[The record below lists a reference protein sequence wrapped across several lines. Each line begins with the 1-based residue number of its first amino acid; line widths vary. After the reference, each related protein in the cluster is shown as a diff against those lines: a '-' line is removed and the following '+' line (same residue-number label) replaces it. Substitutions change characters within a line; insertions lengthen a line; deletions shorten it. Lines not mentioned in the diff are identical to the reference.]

1 LLSSRLANRAIKIV
15 RDDFKTHPQ
24 TCSKS
29 SRFYSCVERRKT
41 MILGMST
48 AAFTTLHVV
57 ISLIGI
63 ATGFIVAFGMIGARR
78 LPAWNALFLA
88 TTALT
93 SLTGFLFPF
102 KGVTPGIV
110 IGILSILILIV
121 AVVALYSKQLS
132 GGWRGT
138 YVITAMLAQYFNFF
152 VLIVQ
157 SFEKVPS
164 LHALAPTGSEGPF
177 KIVQLLTLL
186 LFVALTVVA
195 FKRFRVEPALA

>member
-1 LLSSRLANRAIKIV
+1 
-15 RDDFKTHPQ
+15 
-24 TCSKS
+24 
-29 SRFYSCVERRKT
+29 
-41 MILGMST
+41 MILGMSI
-48 AAFTTLHVV
+48 AAFTTLHVI
-57 ISLIGI
+57 ISLVGI
-63 ATGFIVAFGMIGARR
+63 ATGFIVAFGMIGARH
-78 LPAWNALFLA
+78 LPLWNALFLA

-110 IGILSILILIV
+110 IGILSILLLIV
-121 AVVALYSKQLS
+121 AVVALYSKRLS

-177 KIVQLLTLL
+177 KIAQLLVLV
-186 LFVALTVVA
+186 LFIALTVVA

>member
-1 LLSSRLANRAIKIV
+1 
-15 RDDFKTHPQ
+15 
-24 TCSKS
+24 
-29 SRFYSCVERRKT
+29 
-41 MILGMST
+41 MSI
-48 AAFTTLHVV
+48 AAFTTLHVA
-57 ISLIGI
+57 ISLVGI

-110 IGILSILILIV
+110 IGILSMLILIV
-121 AVVALYSKQLS
+121 AVVALYSKHLS

-177 KIVQLLTLL
+177 KIAQLLVLV
-186 LFVALTVVA
+186 LFIALTVVA
-195 FKRFRVEPALA
+195 FKRFRGVPAMV

>member
-1 LLSSRLANRAIKIV
+1 M
-15 RDDFKTHPQ
+15 T
-24 TCSKS
+24 
-29 SRFYSCVERRKT
+29 
-41 MILGMST
+41 T

-63 ATGFIVAFGMIGARR
+63 ATGFIVAFGMIGGRR
-78 LPAWNALFLA
+78 LPAWNAVFLA

-102 KGVTPGIV
+102 KGITPGTV

-177 KIVQLLTLL
+177 KIVQLLALA
-186 LFVALTVVA
+186 LFVALTVFA
-195 FKRFRVEPALA
+195 FKRFRAEPALA

>member
-1 LLSSRLANRAIKIV
+1 
-15 RDDFKTHPQ
+15 
-24 TCSKS
+24 
-29 SRFYSCVERRKT
+29 
-41 MILGMST
+41 MILGMSI

-63 ATGFIVAFGMIGARR
+63 ATGFIVAFGMIGGRR
-78 LPAWNALFLA
+78 LPLWNAVFLA

-110 IGILSILILIV
+110 IGVLSIVILIV
-121 AVVALYSKQLS
+121 AVVALYSKKLA

-157 SFEKVPS
+157 SFEKVPT
-164 LHALAPTGSEGPF
+164 LHALAPTGSEAPF
-177 KIVQLLTLL
+177 KIVQLLVLI
-186 LFVALTVVA
+186 LFVALTVFA
-195 FKRFRVEPALA
+195 FKRFRLEPAIA

>member
-1 LLSSRLANRAIKIV
+1 
-15 RDDFKTHPQ
+15 
-24 TCSKS
+24 
-29 SRFYSCVERRKT
+29 

-48 AAFTTLHVV
+48 AAFTLLHVV

-63 ATGFIVAFGMIGARR
+63 ATGFIVALGMIGGRR
-78 LPAWNALFLA
+78 LPAWNAVFLA
-88 TTALT
+88 STALT

-121 AVVALYSKQLS
+121 AVVALYSKRLS

-157 SFEKVPS
+157 SFEKIPA
-164 LHALAPTGSEGPF
+164 LHELAPTQSEGPF
-177 KIVQLLTLL
+177 KIVQLLVLA
-186 LFVALTVVA
+186 LFVALTVFA
-195 FKRFRVEPALA
+195 FRRFRVAPAIA

>member
-1 LLSSRLANRAIKIV
+1 
-15 RDDFKTHPQ
+15 
-24 TCSKS
+24 
-29 SRFYSCVERRKT
+29 
-41 MILGMST
+41 MILGMSI

-78 LPAWNALFLA
+78 LPLWNAVFLV

-121 AVVALYSKQLS
+121 AVVALYSKHLS

-157 SFEKVPS
+157 SFEKIPS
-164 LHALAPTGSEGPF
+164 LHALAPTGSEAPF
-177 KIVQLLTLL
+177 KIVQLLVLI
-186 LFVALTVVA
+186 LFVALTVFA
-195 FKRFRVEPALA
+195 FKRFRGELFMA

>member
-1 LLSSRLANRAIKIV
+1 
-15 RDDFKTHPQ
+15 
-24 TCSKS
+24 
-29 SRFYSCVERRKT
+29 
-41 MILGMST
+41 MILGMSI

-63 ATGFIVAFGMIGARR
+63 ATGFIVAFGMIGGRF
-78 LPAWNALFLA
+78 LPLWNAVFLIA
-88 TTALT
+88 TALT

-121 AVVALYSKQLS
+121 AVVALYSKHLS

-177 KIVQLLTLL
+177 KIVQLLVLV
-186 LFVALTVVA
+186 LFVALTVLA
-195 FKRFRVEPALA
+195 FKRFRLVPSMA

>member
-1 LLSSRLANRAIKIV
+1 
-15 RDDFKTHPQ
+15 
-24 TCSKS
+24 
-29 SRFYSCVERRKT
+29 
-41 MILGMST
+41 MILGMSI

-57 ISLIGI
+57 ISLAGI

-78 LPAWNALFLA
+78 LPLWNAVFLT

-121 AVVALYSKQLS
+121 ASVALYAKQLS

-177 KIVQLLTLL
+177 KIVQLLVLI
-186 LFVALTVVA
+186 LFVALTVFA
-195 FKRFRVEPALA
+195 FKRFRLEPAIA

>member
-1 LLSSRLANRAIKIV
+1 
-15 RDDFKTHPQ
+15 
-24 TCSKS
+24 
-29 SRFYSCVERRKT
+29 

-63 ATGFIVAFGMIGARR
+63 ASGFIVAFGMIGARR
-78 LPAWNALFLA
+78 LPTWNAVFLA

-121 AVVALYSKQLS
+121 AVIALYSKQLS

-157 SFEKVPS
+157 SFEKVPA
-164 LHALAPTGSEGPF
+164 LHALAPTQSEGPF
-177 KIVQLLTLL
+177 KIAQLLALT
-186 LFVALTVVA
+186 LFVVLTVLA
-195 FKRFRVEPALA
+195 FRRFRVAPAVA

>member
-1 LLSSRLANRAIKIV
+1 
-15 RDDFKTHPQ
+15 
-24 TCSKS
+24 
-29 SRFYSCVERRKT
+29 
-41 MILGMST
+41 MILGLSP
-48 AAFTTLHVV
+48 AAFTALHVAL
-57 ISLIGI
+57 SLIGI
-63 ATGFIVAFGMIGARR
+63 ASGFIAILGMINGRWLSR
-78 LPAWNALFLA
+78 WNAVFLA

-110 IGILSILILIV
+110 IGILSTLILIV
-121 AVVALYSKQLS
+121 ASVALYAKQLS

-177 KIVQLLTLL
+177 KIVQLLVLI
-186 LFVALTVVA
+186 LFVALTVLA
-195 FKRFRVEPALA
+195 FKRFRREPAIA

>member
-1 LLSSRLANRAIKIV
+1 
-15 RDDFKTHPQ
+15 
-24 TCSKS
+24 
-29 SRFYSCVERRKT
+29 
-41 MILGMST
+41 MILGMSI

-63 ATGFIVAFGMIGARR
+63 ATGFIVAFGMISARR
-78 LPAWNALFLA
+78 LPAMNAVFLA

-121 AVVALYSKQLS
+121 AVVALYSKRLS

-138 YVITAMLAQYFNFF
+138 YVITVMLAQYFNFF

-157 SFEKVPS
+157 SFEKVPCS
-164 LHALAPTGSEGPF
+164 MRLAPDGVRRCRSRSRSF
-177 KIVQLLTLL
+177 WQLL
-186 LFVALTVVA
+186 LFAVVFTPPRLQA
-195 FKRFRVEPALA
+195 EFRVRAGSWRDSGR

>member
-1 LLSSRLANRAIKIV
+1 
-15 RDDFKTHPQ
+15 
-24 TCSKS
+24 
-29 SRFYSCVERRKT
+29 
-41 MILGMST
+41 MILGMSI

-57 ISLIGI
+57 ISLVGI

-78 LPAWNALFLA
+78 LPLWNAVFLA

-110 IGILSILILIV
+110 IGVLSILILIV
-121 AVVALYSKQLS
+121 AVVALYSKNLS

-164 LHALAPTGSEGPF
+164 LHALAPTGSEAPF
-177 KIVQLLTLL
+177 KIVQLLVLV
-186 LFVALTVVA
+186 LFVALTVLA
-195 FKRFRVEPALA
+195 FKRFRLEPALA

>member
-1 LLSSRLANRAIKIV
+1 L
-15 RDDFKTHPQ
+15 
-24 TCSKS
+24 
-29 SRFYSCVERRKT
+29 
-41 MILGMST
+41 ILGMSI
-48 AAFTTLHVV
+48 AAFTTLHVA

-93 SLTGFLFPF
+93 SLTGFLFSF

-110 IGILSILILIV
+110 IGILSILILVV
-121 AVVALYSKQLS
+121 AVVALYSKHLS

-177 KIVQLLTLL
+177 KTTQLLVLL
-186 LFVALTVVA
+186 FFVALTVLA
-195 FKRFRVEPALA
+195 FKRFRVEPAVA

>member
-1 LLSSRLANRAIKIV
+1 
-15 RDDFKTHPQ
+15 
-24 TCSKS
+24 
-29 SRFYSCVERRKT
+29 
-41 MILGMST
+41 MILGMSI

-63 ATGFIVAFGMIGARR
+63 ATGFIVAFGMIGGRR
-78 LPAWNALFLA
+78 LPLWNALFLA

-121 AVVALYSKQLS
+121 AVIALYSKQLT

-164 LHALAPTGSEGPF
+164 LHALAPTGSEAPF
-177 KIVQLLTLL
+177 KIVQLLVLV
-186 LFVALTVVA
+186 LFIALTVFA
-195 FKRFRVEPALA
+195 FKRFRGEPALA

>member
-1 LLSSRLANRAIKIV
+1 
-15 RDDFKTHPQ
+15 
-24 TCSKS
+24 
-29 SRFYSCVERRKT
+29 
-41 MILGMST
+41 MILGMSI

-63 ATGFIVAFGMIGARR
+63 ATRFIVAFGMIGGRF
-78 LPAWNALFLA
+78 LPLWNAVFLI

-121 AVVALYSKQLS
+121 ASVALYAKQLS

-152 VLIVQ
+152 VLVVQ

-177 KIVQLLTLL
+177 KIVQLLVLI
-186 LFVALTVVA
+186 LFVALTVLA
-195 FKRFRVEPALA
+195 FKRFRREPAIA

>member
-1 LLSSRLANRAIKIV
+1 V
-15 RDDFKTHPQ
+15 
-24 TCSKS
+24 
-29 SRFYSCVERRKT
+29 
-41 MILGMST
+41 ILGMSI

-57 ISLIGI
+57 ISLVGI
-63 ATGFIVAFGMIGARR
+63 ASGFIVAFGMIGGRR
-78 LPAWNALFLA
+78 LPTWNAIFLA

-110 IGILSILILIV
+110 IGILSIAILIV

-177 KIVQLLTLL
+177 KIVQLLVLV
-186 LFVALTVVA
+186 LFVALTVLA
-195 FKRFRVEPALA
+195 FKRFRGEPALA

>member
-1 LLSSRLANRAIKIV
+1 
-15 RDDFKTHPQ
+15 
-24 TCSKS
+24 
-29 SRFYSCVERRKT
+29 

-63 ATGFIVAFGMIGARR
+63 ATGFIVAFGMIGSRH
-78 LPAWNALFLA
+78 LPLWNAVFLA
-88 TTALT
+88 ATALT

-102 KGVTPGIV
+102 KGATPGILV
-110 IGILSILILIV
+110 GILSILVLIL

-138 YVITAMLAQYFNFF
+138 YVITAILAQYFNFF

-157 SFEKVPS
+157 SFQKVP
-164 LHALAPTGSEGPF
+164 ALRDFAPTQSEGPF
-177 KIVQLLTLL
+177 KIAQLLALV
-186 LFVALTVVA
+186 LFLALTVLA
-195 FKRFRVEPALA
+195 FRRFRVVPAVA